1 MINRVHWQRRNLGR
15 SAPILYWKKQSE
27 QAKKNGGRDK
37 GEILFGEMEKAKKRT
52 TRNKITKQ
60 TKEWTDKPIENTR
73 EINMEFVFRAGRR
86 AGIRR
91 RARERNSWGA
101 ET

>member
-1 MINRVHWQRRNLGR
+1 MLRANVVFEKAKR
-15 SAPILYWKKQSE
+15 E
-27 QAKKNGGRDK
+27 QKNCGRDK

-86 AGIRR
+86 A
-91 RARERNSWGA
+91 RERNSWGA

>member
-1 MINRVHWQRRNLGR
+1 MADEIKGKYCLVK
-15 SAPILYWKKQSE
+15 WKKQ
-27 QAKKNGGRDK
+27 
-37 GEILFGEMEKAKKRT
+37 KKRT

-86 AGIRR
+86 AGSRR